1 MLSFILSNTL
11 ICSNALLGLSPATLE
26 NDAVFS
32 DYLNQATSQSITIV
46 SDTPQAVH
54 RDAFTVNDVPV
65 VQTAVLRSQ
74 IVPQSLPTSNSAVA
88 NSAIKYN
95 GVSGWDCTMLVEQAL
110 RDLGHSVGDIGT
122 MSFSAYGSTFYD
134 PSAVQAGDIMM
145 RPSHVAI
152 YLGNGMAIH
161 GGYNGRVVIV
171 PTSPTEFG
179 SFVRV
184 G

>member
-11 ICSNALLGLSPATLE
+11 ICSNALLGLSPNALE
-26 NDAVFS
+26 NDVAYS

-46 SDTPQAVH
+46 SETPQAVH
-54 RDAFTVNDVPV
+54 RDTFTVNDAPV
-65 VQTAVLRSQ
+65 AQTATLRSQ
-74 IVPQSLPTSNSAVA
+74 IAPQSLPASNSAVA

-95 GVSGWDCTMLVEQAL
+95 GTFGWDCTMLVEQAL
-110 RDLGHSVGDIGT
+110 RDLGYSVGDIGT

-134 PSAVQAGDIMM
+134 PSAVQPGDIMM

-161 GGYNGRVVIV
+161 GGYNNRVVIV
-171 PTSPTEFG
+171 PTSSTEFG
-179 SFVRV
+179 AFVRV

>member
-11 ICSNALLGLSPATLE
+11 ICSNALLGLTPATLE

-32 DYLNQATSQSITIV
+32 DYLNQATSQSITID
-46 SDTPQAVH
+46 SQTPQAVH
-54 RDAFTVNDVPV
+54 RDAFTVNDAPV
-65 VQTAVLRSQ
+65 VQTTVLRSQ
-74 IVPQSLPTSNSAVA
+74 IVPQSLPASNSAVA
-88 NSAIKYN
+88 NSAMKYS
-95 GVSGWDCTMLVEQAL
+95 GFSGWDCTMLVEQSL
-110 RDLGHSVGDIGT
+110 RDLGYSVGDIGT

-152 YLGNGMAIH
+152 YLGNGIAIH

-179 SFVRV
+179 AFVRV

>member
-1 MLSFILSNTL
+1 
-11 ICSNALLGLSPATLE
+11 
-26 NDAVFS
+26 
-32 DYLNQATSQSITIV
+32 
-46 SDTPQAVH
+46 
-54 RDAFTVNDVPV
+54 
-65 VQTAVLRSQ
+65 
-74 IVPQSLPTSNSAVA
+74 
-88 NSAIKYN
+88 
-95 GVSGWDCTMLVEQAL
+95 
-110 RDLGHSVGDIGT
+110 

-171 PTSPTEFG
+171 PTSPIEFG
-179 SFVRV
+179 AFVRV